1 MNLGLSTEMQP
12 VEVAAERARI
22 LIIDDDVDQAD
33 VLAYR
38 LRHQGFDVK
47 HSASAR
53 QGAQLAQQWSPDTI
67 LLDIRMPDGDGLELC
82 GQLSDDPATAM
93 IPVVLVSGA
102 EMPHLIRQARSAGS
116 RFFVSKPY
124 DPNVLLLLIQQTLQQ
139 DE

>member
-1 MNLGLSTEMQP
+1 MNLGLSTEVQP
-12 VEVAAERARI
+12 VVVASTRARI

-47 HSASAR
+47 HSVSAR

-67 LLDIRMPDGDGLELC
+67 LLDICMPDGDGLTLC

-102 EMPHLIRQARSAGS
+102 EMPQMIRQARSAGS
-116 RFFVSKPY
+116 RYFVRKPY

-139 DE
+139 YE

>member
-1 MNLGLSTEMQP
+1 MNLGLSTEVQP
-12 VEVAAERARI
+12 VEVASTQVRI

-38 LRHQGFDVK
+38 LRHQGFAVK
-47 HSASAR
+47 HSVSAR
-53 QGAQLAQQWSPDTI
+53 QGAEMAQQWSPDTI
-67 LLDIRMPDGDGLELC
+67 LLDICMPDGDGLKLC

-102 EMPHLIRQARSAGS
+102 EMPQMIRQARSAGS
-116 RFFVSKPY
+116 RFFVRKPY